1 MIGHKLRGPMKPR
14 SKFIVGAFVI
24 TVSVGFLM
32 ASGVKETGVYFVT
45 PVELAEKVAA
55 DTSLYSVGIRMGA
68 RVVSGTIS
76 RDVATQTVSF
86 DVTDGTQT
94 YPVVY
99 RGLPPDTFDDDAD
112 VMVEGRLSRD
122 GVFHA
127 TSLLAKCGSRYEAQP
142 TA

>member
-1 MIGHKLRGPMKPR
+1 MKPR
-14 SKFIVGAFVI
+14 NKFIFGAVVI
-24 TVSVGFLM
+24 IGSVGFLM
-32 ASGVKETGVYFVT
+32 ASGVRETGVYFVT

-55 DTSLYSVGIRMGA
+55 DTSLHNVGIRMGA
-68 RVVSGTIS
+68 RVVSGTIR
-76 RDVATQTVSF
+76 RDVAAQTVSF

-112 VMVEGRLSRD
+112 VVVEGRLSRD

>member
-1 MIGHKLRGPMKPR
+1 MKPR
-14 SKFIVGAFVI
+14 NKFIIGAVVI
-24 TVSVGFLM
+24 MSSVGFLM

-45 PVELAEKVAA
+45 PMELAEKVAA
-55 DTSLYSVGIRMGA
+55 DSSLHTVGIRMGS
-68 RVVSGTIS
+68 RVVAGTIR
-76 RDVATQTVSF
+76 RDVATQNVSF

-112 VMVEGRLSRD
+112 VVVEVRLARD

>member
-1 MIGHKLRGPMKPR
+1 MKPKT
-14 SKFIVGAFVI
+14 KFIIGAVL
-24 TVSVGFLM
+24 VMSSVGFLM

-45 PVELAEKVAA
+45 PAELSEMIEA
-55 DTSLYSVGIRMGA
+55 DPSVHEVGIRMGA
-68 RVVSGTIS
+68 RVVAGTIS
-76 RDVATQTVSF
+76 RDIASNTVFF

-99 RGLPPDTFDDDAD
+99 KGLPPDTFDDDSD
-112 VMVEGRLSRD
+112 VVVEGRLSTD

-127 TSLLAKCGSRYEAQP
+127 TTLLAKCGSRYEAQP

>member
-1 MIGHKLRGPMKPR
+1 MQPR
-14 SKFIVGAFVI
+14 NKFIVGAVVI
-24 TVSVGFLM
+24 MTSVGFLM

-45 PVELAEKVAA
+45 PVELAQKVEA
-55 DTSLYSVGIRMGA
+55 DPSLHDVGIRMGA
-68 RVVSGTIS
+68 RVVAGTI
-76 RDVATQTVSF
+76 RHDVAANTVSF
-86 DVTDGTQT
+86 DVTDGSQT

-112 VMVEGRLSRD
+112 VVVEGRLSRD

>member
-1 MIGHKLRGPMKPR
+1 MKPR
-14 SKFIVGAFVI
+14 SKFIIGAFVI
-24 TVSVGFLM
+24 TVSVGFRM

-86 DVTDGTQT
+86 DVTDGTQS

-112 VMVEGRLSRD
+112 VVVEGRLSRD

>member
-1 MIGHKLRGPMKPR
+1 MKPR
-14 SKFIVGAFVI
+14 NKFIVGAVVI
-24 TVSVGFLM
+24 MSSVGFLM

-45 PVELAEKVAA
+45 PMELAEKVAA
-55 DTSLYSVGIRMGA
+55 DSSLHNVGIRMGA
-68 RVVSGTIS
+68 RVVAGTIR
-76 RDVATQTVSF
+76 RDVASNTVSF

-112 VMVEGRLSRD
+112 VVVEGRLARD

>member
-1 MIGHKLRGPMKPR
+1 MKPR

-24 TVSVGFLM
+24 MTSVGFLM
-32 ASGVKETGVYFVT
+32 VSGVKETGVYFVT

-68 RVVSGTIS
+68 RVVSGTIR
-76 RDVATQTVSF
+76 RDMATNTVSF
-86 DVTDGTQT
+86 DVTDGSFT

-99 RGLPPDTFDDDAD
+99 RGLPPDTFDDDAE
-112 VMVEGRLSRD
+112 VVVEGRLARD

>member
-1 MIGHKLRGPMKPR
+1 MQPR
-14 SKFIVGAFVI
+14 NKFIVGAVVI
-24 TVSVGFLM
+24 MSSVGFLM

-45 PVELAEKVAA
+45 PMELAEKVAE
-55 DTSLYSVGIRMGA
+55 DSSLHNVGIRMGA
-68 RVVSGTIS
+68 RVVAGTIR
-76 RDVATQTVSF
+76 RDVVTQTVSF
-86 DVTDGTQT
+86 DVTDGSQT

-112 VMVEGRLSRD
+112 VVVEGRLSRD

-142 TA
+142 AA

>member
-1 MIGHKLRGPMKPR
+1 MKPR

-112 VMVEGRLSRD
+112 VVVEGRLSRD

>member
-1 MIGHKLRGPMKPR
+1 MKPR

-76 RDVATQTVSF
+76 RDVAAQTVSF
-86 DVTDGTQT
+86 DVTDGTQS

-112 VMVEGRLSRD
+112 VVVEGRLSRD

-127 TSLLAKCGSRYEAQP
+127 TTLLAKCGSRYEAQP

>member
-1 MIGHKLRGPMKPR
+1 MQPR
-14 SKFIVGAFVI
+14 NKFIVGAVVI
-24 TVSVGFLM
+24 MSSVGFLM

-45 PVELAEKVAA
+45 PMELAEKVAE
-55 DTSLYSVGIRMGA
+55 DSSLHNVGIRMGA
-68 RVVSGTIS
+68 RVVAGTIR
-76 RDVATQTVSF
+76 RDVVTQTVSF
-86 DVTDGTQT
+86 DVTDGSQT

-112 VMVEGRLSRD
+112 VVVEGRLSRD

>member
-1 MIGHKLRGPMKPR
+1 MKPR
-14 SKFIVGAFVI
+14 SKFIIGALVI
-24 TVSVGFLM
+24 TTSVGFLM

-55 DTSLYSVGIRMGA
+55 DSSLHDVGIRMGA
-68 RVVSGTIS
+68 RVVSGTIR
-76 RDVATQTVSF
+76 RDMATNTVFF
-86 DVTDGTQT
+86 DVTDGSFT

-112 VMVEGRLSRD
+112 VVVEGRLARD

>member
-1 MIGHKLRGPMKPR
+1 MIPR
-14 SKFIVGAFVI
+14 NKFIIGAVVI
-24 TVSVGFLM
+24 MSSVGFLM

-45 PVELAEKVAA
+45 PMELAEKVAA
-55 DTSLYSVGIRMGA
+55 DSSLHNVGIRMGA
-68 RVVSGTIS
+68 RVVAGTIR
-76 RDVATQTVSF
+76 RDMASNAVSF
-86 DVTDGTQT
+86 DVTDGSQT

-112 VMVEGRLSRD
+112 VVVEGRLARD

>member
-1 MIGHKLRGPMKPR
+1 MQPRNKFLIGAVAM
-14 SKFIVGAFVI
+14 

-45 PVELAEKVAA
+45 PIELSEKIAA
-55 DTSLYSVGIRMGA
+55 DSSLHEVGIRMGA
-68 RVVSGTIS
+68 RVVAGSIR
-76 RDVATQTVSF
+76 RDVAAQTVSF
-86 DVTDGTQT
+86 DITDGSHT

-112 VMVEGRLSRD
+112 VVVEGRLARD

-127 TSLLAKCGSRYEAQP
+127 TTLLAKCGSRYEAQP

>member
-1 MIGHKLRGPMKPR
+1 MKP
-14 SKFIVGAFVI
+14 STKFIIGAFVI

-45 PVELAEKVAA
+45 PIELAEKVEA
-55 DTSLYSVGIRMGA
+55 DSSLHNVGIRMGA
-68 RVVSGTIS
+68 RVVSGTIR
-76 RDVATQTVSF
+76 RDMATNTVSF
-86 DVTDGTQT
+86 EVTDGSHT

-99 RGLPPDTFDDDAD
+99 QGLPPDTFDDDAD
-112 VMVEGRLSRD
+112 VVVEGRLSRD